1 MKAAT
6 RKTVTEITIHA
17 QNESPIYSAT
27 RTVIRMDDEGAGP
40 YLRIE
45 QPESTDG
52 GRITLTREELHDV
65 CAAAEVLLMQV
76 ADLESESD
84 AAN

>member
-1 MKAAT
+1 MTAAT

-17 QNESPIYSAT
+17 QNESPVYSAT
-27 RTVIRMDDEGAGP
+27 RTIIRMDDEGAGP

-45 QPESTDG
+45 QPESVADG
-52 GRITLTREELHDV
+52 AITLTREELHDV

-76 ADLESESD
+76 ADLEIEND

>member
-1 MKAAT
+1 MKATT

-17 QNESPIYSAT
+17 QNESPVYSAT
-27 RTVIRMDDEGAGP
+27 RTIIRMDDEGAGP

-45 QPESTDG
+45 QPESLADG
-52 GRITLTREELHDV
+52 AITLTREELHDV

-76 ADLESESD
+76 ADLGRADD

>member
-1 MKAAT
+1 MTAAT
-6 RKTVTEITIHA
+6 RKTVTEITIHV
-17 QNESPIYSAT
+17 QNESPVYSAT

-45 QPESTDG
+45 QPESVADG
-52 GRITLTREELHDV
+52 AITLTREELHDV

-76 ADLESESD
+76 ADLEIEND

>member
-1 MKAAT
+1 MNAAT
-6 RKTVTEITIHA
+6 RKTVTEITIHVA
-17 QNESPIYSAT
+17 NESPVYSAT
-27 RTVIRMDDEGAGP
+27 RTVIRMNDEGAGP

-45 QPESTDG
+45 QPESVG
-52 GRITLTREELHDV
+52 SITLTREELHDV

-76 ADLESESD
+76 ADMERDDD

>member
-1 MKAAT
+1 MKTTT

-17 QNESPIYSAT
+17 QSESPIYSAT
-27 RTVIRMDDEGAGP
+27 RTIIRMDDEGAGP

-45 QPESTDG
+45 QPESIADG
-52 GRITLTREELHDV
+52 AITLTREELHDV

-76 ADLESESD
+76 ADLEIESD